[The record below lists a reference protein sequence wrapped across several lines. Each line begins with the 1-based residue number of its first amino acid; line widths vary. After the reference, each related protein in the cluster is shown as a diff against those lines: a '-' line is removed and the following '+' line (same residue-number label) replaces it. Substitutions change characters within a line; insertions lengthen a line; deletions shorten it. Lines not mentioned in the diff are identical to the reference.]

1 MKSVYDVIRRPI
13 VTERSV
19 EGAGEH
25 KYTFEVAREAINCGA
40 WVLME
45 YENGKIKLGRKPAE
59 LGQPQKY
66 ISLQKRFKGASAESI
81 EKLGEHLRERYE
93 YLEKLASI

>member
-25 KYTFEVAREAINCGA
+25 KYTFEVAREANKIEIRKAVEEIFGVEVESVHTMNYDGKLRRQGYTQGRTSA
-40 WVLME
+40 WKKAIVTLKE
-45 YENGKIKLGRKPAE
+45 GSKGIEFFE
-59 LGQPQKY
+59 
-66 ISLQKRFKGASAESI
+66 SLT
-81 EKLGEHLRERYE
+81 
-93 YLEKLASI
+93 